1 MFYYI
6 DPGTG
11 SMLFSIIIGIAATL
25 YFSFRAL
32 VVKMKMRFSS
42 KDVKA
47 SLVHERVPYVVY
59 CEGRQY
65 LNVFRPVVDEFEKRG
80 LPLVYYTSMENDPVL
95 CAGHAHVKAEYIGSG
110 NKAFARLN
118 FLEADVVLMTT
129 PGLDVYQLKRS
140 KNVCH
145 YSHILHMPSDP
156 TTYRMFGLD
165 FFDSVLLTGDYQ
177 KEDIRYLE
185 KLRGI
190 KSKELVTVGCTYLDV
205 LKEKFSHIKPEENHR
220 FTVLVAPSWGPSAL
234 LSRFGEKLLDPLLET
249 GFEVIVR
256 PHPQSKTS
264 EKELLDRLEKRYKE
278 KGNIHWDF
286 EADNSLSLSKADIMI
301 SDFSGVVFDYT
312 FLKDKPV
319 LYMLQGF
326 DSLPYDCDDVP
337 HELWQFSSL
346 KKFGIPLAEED
357 LPRIG
362 EVIKAASDSPQLAE
376 ARKEA
381 KKEAWAHEGEAA
393 RCVVD
398 YLASVEDAIRKERQ
412 QTTSCDYRAEN
423 VHQVLAFRKLVS
435 EGDYGVKVDSRSDL
449 TATILSC
456 SDAFSLAAK
465 LKAMHREVSVVDES
479 HIAVNAHADL
489 QLLEAIAAIK
499 KEEA

>member
-11 SMLFSIIIGIAATL
+11 SMLFSIVIGIAATL
-25 YFSFRAL
+25 YFSLRAL
-32 VVKMKMRFSS
+32 AVKLKMKFST
-42 KDVKA
+42 KDVKV
-47 SLVHERVPYVVY
+47 SQSQGKVPYVIY
-59 CEGRQY
+59 CEGKQY
-65 LNVFRPVVDEFEKRG
+65 FNVFRPIVDEFEKRG
-80 LPLVYYTSMENDPVL
+80 LPLVYYTSAEDDPL
-95 CAGHAHVKAEYIGSG
+95 LSEGYLHVKAEYIGAG

-118 FLEADVVLMTT
+118 FLDADVVLMTT

-140 KNVCH
+140 KNVRH

-190 KSKELVTVGCTYLDV
+190 KEKELVTVGCTYLDV
-205 LKEKFSHIKPEENHR
+205 LQRKFASLKPVSGHK

-234 LSRFGEKLLDPLLET
+234 LSRFGERLLDPLVET

-264 EKELLDRLEKRYKE
+264 EKELLERLQKRYE
-278 KGNIHWDF
+278 DASNLHWDF
-286 EADNSLSLSKADIMI
+286 EPDNSKALSQADLMI

-312 FLKDKPV
+312 FLCDKPV

-337 HELWQFSSL
+337 HELWQFRAL
-346 KKFGIPLAEED
+346 KRFGIPLKEED
-357 LPRIG
+357 LSRIG
-362 EVIKAASDSPQLAE
+362 DVIKSASDSPELAR
-376 ARKEA
+376 ARHQA
-381 KKEAWAHEGEAA
+381 KAEAWAWQGHAA
-393 RCVVD
+393 EKVVD
-398 YLASVEDAIRKERQ
+398 YLEEVEARMQGADAA
-412 QTTSCDYRAEN
+412 QTSYDFRMDQAK
-423 VHQVLAFRKLVS
+423 HVLAFQSLVS
-435 EGDYGVKVDSRSDL
+435 EGSHRVALDPRSGIL
-449 TATILSC
+449 ATLLSC
-456 SDAFSLAAK
+456 ENAPALAEK
-465 LKAMHREVSVVDES
+465 LRSVHMQVTVVDAT
-479 HIAVNAHADL
+479 HIAVGPMADKR
-489 QLLEAIAAIK
+489 LLDAIDSLS
-499 KEEA
+499 